1 VSRTSARTAALILAA
16 FALGLAIAYV
26 DTRPTWD
33 DTGITAG
40 VVVAG
45 SALAT
50 MVGLRPWWAA
60 ACVAGPLALVL
71 AVHGSLAAVVVALL
85 GLAGGAIGSVVRPRW
100 VSWV

>member
-1 VSRTSARTAALILAA
+1 MSRTSARTLALIFAALV
-16 FALGLAIAYV
+16 LGLAIAWM

-33 DTGITAG
+33 DTGVTAG

-50 MVGLRPWWAA
+50 MVGLRLWWAA

-85 GLAGGAIGSVVRPRW
+85 GLGGAALGSVVRPRW